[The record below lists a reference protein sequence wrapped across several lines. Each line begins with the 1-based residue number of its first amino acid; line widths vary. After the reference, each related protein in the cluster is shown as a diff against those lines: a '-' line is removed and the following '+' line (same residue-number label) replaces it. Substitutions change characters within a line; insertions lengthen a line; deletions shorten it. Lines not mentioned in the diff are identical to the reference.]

1 MKILYQ
7 DYGPVGQV
15 VISSTVM
22 EFRKHNRVVDAVLL
36 ACPGISA
43 SRAGVFN
50 EDEVIWQYS
59 VDKEGVSCSVAGGKQ

>member
-43 SRAGVFN
+43 SRAGVFY

-59 VDKEGVSCSVAGGKQ
+59 VDEEGVPGSVAGGKQ

>member
-22 EFRKHNRVVDAVLL
+22 EFRK
-36 ACPGISA
+36 
-43 SRAGVFN
+43 
-50 EDEVIWQYS
+50 
-59 VDKEGVSCSVAGGKQ
+59 

>member
-22 EFRKHNRVVDAVLL
+22 
-36 ACPGISA
+36 
-43 SRAGVFN
+43 
-50 EDEVIWQYS
+50 
-59 VDKEGVSCSVAGGKQ
+59 